1 MEKVMSE
8 KINGVF
14 VTLDHDIK
22 DEQAEWLLNAIR
34 MIRGVI
40 DVTPN
45 VVDHGEAY
53 VAEVRV
59 RSELSTKLFEVLR
72 KN

>member
-1 MEKVMSE
+1 MSD

-14 VTLDHDIK
+14 VTLEHNLR
-22 DEQAEWLLNAIR
+22 DEPEEYLLNAIR
-34 MIRGVI
+34 MIKGVI

-45 VVDHGEAY
+45 VVDNCADH

-59 RSELSTKLFEVLR
+59 RSELQAKLFEVLR

>member
-1 MEKVMSE
+1 MSE

-14 VTLDHDIK
+14 VTLEHDLK
-22 DEQAEWLLNAIR
+22 DEQAEYLLNAIR
-34 MIRGVI
+34 MIKGVI
-40 DVTPN
+40 KVEPN
-45 VVDHGEAY
+45 RVDHGEAY

-72 KN
+72 EKY

>member
-1 MEKVMSE
+1 MSE

-14 VTLDHDIK
+14 VTLEHDLR
-22 DEQAEWLLNAIR
+22 DEQADYLLNAIR
-34 MIRGVI
+34 MIKGVI
-40 DVTPN
+40 KVAPN

-59 RSELSTKLFEVLR
+59 RSELSSKLFAVLNE
-72 KN
+72 KY

>member
-1 MEKVMSE
+1 MSD
-8 KINGVF
+8 KINVVF
-14 VTLDHDIK
+14 VTLEHNLR
-22 DEQAEWLLNAIR
+22 DEPEEYLLNAIR
-34 MIRGVI
+34 MIKGVI

-45 VVDHGEAY
+45 VVDNCADH

-59 RSELSTKLFEVLR
+59 RSELQAKLFEVLR